1 MLTAVMVAIDWKNLI
16 CAPWAGIFKLLA
28 MLVPLTSNLCWGLQD
43 VLSQVMTNAGGTPMT
58 VAEATLIA
66 DNALEH
72 TVRCLLAAMAAPE
85 VLKSTQ
91 GAFPRLPAPAPCL
104 HRTLMDFAHPF
115 CRRHGCASYLP
126 AWDVLSLLPVVVAF

>member
-1 MLTAVMVAIDWKNLI
+1 MNGSA
-16 CAPWAGIFKLLA
+16 WA
-28 MLVPLTSNLCWGLQD
+28 QD

-91 GAFPRLPAPAPCL
+91 GEENVPSTPLLLLGGSHIMLANESSRQCL
-104 HRTLMDFAHPF
+104 
-115 CRRHGCASYLP
+115 
-126 AWDVLSLLPVVVAF
+126 LLQI